1 MPSFGAVSFGGTAP
15 SGYIQDSSKD
25 ETVEVAT
32 IRDANGHTAIAQAKP
47 RKTTTIVVNTKGEAD
62 LVATDAGSFT
72 SAVTESKVSE
82 TNDDFATA
90 SATLTIL
97 Q

>member
-1 MPSFGAVSFGGTAP
+1 MPSFGAVSFGGSAP

-25 ETVEVAT
+25 VTVEVAT
-32 IRDANGHTAIAQAKP
+32 IRGANGKTVIAQAKP
-47 RKTTTIVVNTKGEAD
+47 RQMTTIVINTKGEAD
-62 LVATDAGSFT
+62 LVAIDSGSFS

-82 TNDDFATA
+82 TNDDFATS

-97 Q
+97 V